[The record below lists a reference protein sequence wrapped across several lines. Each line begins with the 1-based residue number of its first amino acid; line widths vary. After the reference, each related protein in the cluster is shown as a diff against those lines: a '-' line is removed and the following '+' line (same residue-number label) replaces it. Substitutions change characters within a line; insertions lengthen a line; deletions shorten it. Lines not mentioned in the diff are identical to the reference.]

1 MINRFGDVE
10 TVNHALVVQMGYPW
24 EIARHDICYPIKFFG
39 KTFETYAGK
48 KEWIAGE
55 HVEAVAYDVP
65 IPGYKTKNTICL
77 RLWST
82 KVSPKYFDLE
92 AFNAGDYDKAASLRN
107 NAQRVLNPDPDNA
120 LFFFTDS
127 RDI

>member
-1 MINRFGDVE
+1 
-10 TVNHALVVQMGYPW
+10 MGYPW

-39 KTFETYAGK
+39 KTFETYSGK
-48 KEWIAGE
+48 KEWVAGE
-55 HVEAVAYDVP
+55 NVEAVAYDVP

-82 KVSPKYFDLE
+82 KVSPKNFDLE

-107 NAQRVLNPDPDNA
+107 NAQRVLNSRLNSKLVDA
-120 LFFFTDS
+120 LS
-127 RDI
+127 